1 MFKYA
6 VKSFVKN
13 DSEKIFLT
21 ERDLINYV
29 HKTANEIG
37 YDKLECEN
45 HIGLSKDKAI
55 SFLIE
60 WGYTV
65 RKRLDEITDIT
76 YNYGNYH
83 GVDIEGIVDGK
94 KFGQWHESIQDFND
108 YFDVHLDLSN
118 WDKSV
123 SEAKEYIAKYLE
135 RYDCDEYILF

>member
-1 MFKYA
+1 MKYV
-6 VKSFVKN
+6 VKAFGKN
-13 DSEKIFLT
+13 KSEKILQD
-21 ERDLINYV
+21 ERKLINYAHEV
-29 HKTANEIG
+29 ATGIG
-37 YDKLECEN
+37 YDKLEHEDY
-45 HIGLSKDKAI
+45 IGLSKEKAT
-55 SFLIE
+55 SFLVE

-65 RKRLDEITDIT
+65 RIRVDRITDIT
-76 YNYGNYH
+76 YNYGNYQ

-94 KFGQWHESIQDFND
+94 KFGQWYESIQDFND